1 MSDLR
6 EAWSGEGISVDPAAR
21 PEGNPPFPARRP
33 GIRLGGGAAWGIGA
47 ALFLMLETLLAV
59 GAPLLTGYDPLRGDL
74 DQRLLAP
81 GAVGHLLGTD
91 QLGRDLLARMLY
103 GARVSLVVGAVAVVV
118 AGTVGVVAGLAM
130 AYRGGWLDSVGS
142 RLVDVQLS
150 FPFMA
155 LALSIAAVLGA
166 SLTGIVATL
175 AISSWVLYA
184 RLVRGETLVM
194 KQQEFVEA
202 ARTLGAPWGRIL
214 ARHVLP
220 NVVGPA
226 IALAS
231 LEAGRLIVAE
241 SSLSF
246 LGYGI
251 QPPIPA
257 WGNMLAEGK
266 DYMARAWWL
275 TVLPGLA
282 VSLTCLSTT
291 LLGDWLTD
299 ILDPRRRL

>member
-1 MSDLR
+1 
-6 EAWSGEGISVDPAAR
+6 V
-21 PEGNPPFPARRP
+21 
-33 GIRLGGGAAWGIGA
+33 WGIA
-47 ALFLMLETLLAV
+47 AGLFLLAEVILAV
-59 GAPLLTGYDPLRGDL
+59 GAPLFTVASPLTGNLEH
-74 DQRLLAP
+74 RLLPPGAP
-81 GAVGHLLGTD
+81 GYLLGTD
-91 QLGRDLLARMLY
+91 QLGRDVLARMLY
-103 GARVSLVVGAVAVVV
+103 GARISLVVGVVAVAV
-118 AGTVGVVAGLAM
+118 AGSVGVAVGLVIG
-130 AYRGGWLDSVGS
+130 YRGGWLDKIVSQ
-142 RLVDVQLS
+142 LVDVQLS

-166 SLTGIVATL
+166 GLMGIVATL

-184 RLVRGETLVM
+184 RLVRGESLVM
-194 KQQEFVEA
+194 RRQEFVEA
-202 ARTLGAPWGRIL
+202 AHALGVPAWRIL
-214 ARHVLP
+214 VRHVLP
-220 NVVGPA
+220 NVIGPA

-266 DYMARAWWL
+266 DYMAKAWWL

-282 VSLTCLSTT
+282 VSFTCLSTT
-291 LLGDWLTD
+291 ILGDWLTEVF
-299 ILDPRRRL
+299 DPRRCR

>member
-1 MSDLR
+1 MSEVR
-6 EAWSGEGISVDPAAR
+6 VTWSGAGASVDQAERA
-21 PEGNPPFPARRP
+21 EGNRPSILRRLR
-33 GIRLGGGAAWGIGA
+33 IRLGGGAAWGIGA
-47 ALFLMLETLLAV
+47 GLFLVCEALLAV
-59 GAPLLTGYDPLRGDL
+59 GAPLLSGYDPLKGDL
-74 DQRLLAP
+74 EQRLLAP
-81 GAVGHLLGTD
+81 GAAEHLLGTD
-91 QLGRDLLARMLY
+91 QLGRDLLARMLF
-103 GARVSLVVGAVAVVV
+103 GARISLVVGVVAVAV
-118 AGTVGVVAGLAM
+118 AGTIGVVAGLVM
-130 AYRGGWLDSVGS
+130 AYRGGWLDIVGS

-202 ARTLGAPWGRIL
+202 ARTLGAPRWRIL
-214 ARHVLP
+214 VRHILP

-226 IALAS
+226 IALGS

-291 LLGDWLTD
+291 LLGDWLTEV
-299 ILDPRRRL
+299 LDPRQRR

>member
-1 MSDLR
+1 MSDLEDVWTTATTSMDR
-6 EAWSGEGISVDPAAR
+6 AAR
-21 PEGNPPFPARRP
+21 AAGRRRSTIRRLR
-33 GIRLGGGAAWGIGA
+33 IRLSGGGVWGIGA
-47 ALFLMLETLLAV
+47 ALFLVLEALLAV
-59 GAPLLTGYDPLRGDL
+59 AAPLFTGYDPLKGEL
-74 DQRLLAP
+74 ELRLLAP
-81 GAVGHLLGTD
+81 GSPGHLLGTD
-91 QLGRDLLARMLY
+91 PLGRDLLARMLY
-103 GARVSLVVGAVAVVV
+103 GARISLVVGVVAVAV
-118 AGTVGVVAGLAM
+118 AGTVGVVAGLVM

-166 SLTGIVATL
+166 SLTAIVATL

-184 RLVRGETLVM
+184 RLVRGETLAM

-202 ARTLGAPWGRIL
+202 ARTLGAPWWRIL
-214 ARHVLP
+214 VRHILP

-226 IALAS
+226 IALGS

-282 VSLTCLSTT
+282 ISITCLSTT
-291 LLGDWLTD
+291 LLGDWLTEA
-299 ILDPRRRL
+299 LDPRRRR

>member
-1 MSDLR
+1 MTDAR
-6 EAWSGEGISVDPAAR
+6 AQQDPAVRSSATA
-21 PEGNPPFPARRP
+21 EIGNGHVVRGRRRF
-33 GIRLGGGAAWGIGA
+33 RLSGGAVWGIA
-47 ALFLMLETLLAV
+47 AGLYLLAEVIMAV
-59 GAPLLTGYDPLRGDL
+59 GAPVFTSANPLTGNLE
-74 DQRLLAP
+74 QRLLPP
-81 GAVGHLLGTD
+81 GSPGYLLGTD
-91 QLGRDLLARMLY
+91 QLGRDVLARMLY
-103 GARVSLVVGAVAVVV
+103 GARVSLVVGVVAVAI
-118 AGTVGVVAGLAM
+118 AGSFGVIVGLIIG
-130 AYRGGWLDSVGS
+130 YRGGWLDKIVSQ
-142 RLVDVQLS
+142 LVDAQLS

-166 SLTGIVATL
+166 GLGGIVVTL

-184 RLVRGETLVM
+184 RLVRGESLVM
-194 KQQEFVEA
+194 RRQEFVEA
-202 ARTLGAPWGRIL
+202 AYALGVPARRIL
-214 ARHVLP
+214 LRHVLP
-220 NVVGPA
+220 NVLGPA

-266 DYMARAWWL
+266 DYMAKAWWL

-291 LLGDWLTD
+291 ILGDWLTE
-299 ILDPRRRL
+299 IFDPRRRR

>member
-1 MSDLR
+1 MTDTR
-6 EAWSGEGISVDPAAR
+6 VPRDPIVSVETSATMEDGRSP
-21 PEGNPPFPARRP
+21 GRRRWF
-33 GIRLGGGAAWGIGA
+33 RLGGGGLWGVAA
-47 ALFLMLETLLAV
+47 ALFLLAEV
-59 GAPLLTGYDPLRGDL
+59 VVAIGAPVFTGANPLTGNL
-74 DQRLLAP
+74 DHRLLPP
-81 GAVGHLLGTD
+81 GSPGYLLGTD
-91 QLGRDLLARMLY
+91 QLGRDVLARMLY
-103 GARVSLVVGAVAVVV
+103 GARVSLVVGVVAVAI
-118 AGTVGVVAGLAM
+118 AGGFGVLVGLIIG
-130 AYRGGWLDSVGS
+130 YRGGWLDKIVSQII
-142 RLVDVQLS
+142 DVQLS

-166 SLTGIVATL
+166 GLVGIVVTL

-184 RLVRGETLVM
+184 RLVRGESLTM
-194 KQQEFVEA
+194 RRQEFVEA
-202 ARTLGAPWGRIL
+202 AHALGIPGRRIL
-214 ARHVLP
+214 LRHVLP
-220 NVVGPA
+220 NVLGPA

-251 QPPIPA
+251 QPPVPA

-291 LLGDWLTD
+291 ILGDWLTE
-299 ILDPRRRL
+299 LFDPRRRR

>member
-1 MSDLR
+1 MTEGGAALPGRLAGRD
-6 EAWSGEGISVDPAAR
+6 WSGV
-21 PEGNPPFPARRP
+21 RRLRR
-33 GIRLGGGAAWGIGA
+33 RLGGGAAWGIGA
-47 ALFLMLETLLAV
+47 GLFLALEALLAL
-59 GAPLLTGYDPLRGDL
+59 GASLLTSCDPLKGDL
-74 DQRLLAP
+74 ELRLLAP
-81 GAVGHLLGTD
+81 GAAGHLLGTD

-103 GARVSLVVGAVAVVV
+103 GARISLVVGGVAVAV
-118 AGTVGVVAGLAM
+118 AGTVGVAAGLVM
-130 AYRGGWLDSVGS
+130 AYRGGWLDSLGS

-166 SLTGIVATL
+166 SLTAIVATL

-184 RLVRGETLVM
+184 RLVRGETLAM
-194 KQQEFVEA
+194 KQHEFVEA
-202 ARTLGAPWGRIL
+202 ARTLGAPGWRIL
-214 ARHVLP
+214 LRHVLP
-220 NVVGPA
+220 NVLGPA
-226 IALAS
+226 VALAS

-241 SSLSF
+241 ASLSF

-275 TVLPGLA
+275 TVLPGVA

-291 LLGDWLTD
+291 LLGDWLTEV
-299 ILDPRRRL
+299 LDPRQRR

>member
-1 MSDLR
+1 MSDLQD
-6 EAWSGEGISVDPAAR
+6 AWIAEGASIERAAR
-21 PEGNPPFPARRP
+21 AEGDRPSLVRRLR
-33 GIRLGGGAAWGIGA
+33 IRLGGGAAWGIGA
-47 ALFLMLETLLAV
+47 ALFLVLEVFLAV
-59 GAPLLTGYDPLRGDL
+59 AAPLLTGYDPLKGDL
-74 DQRLLAP
+74 ELRLLAP
-81 GAVGHLLGTD
+81 GSPGHLLGTD
-91 QLGRDLLARMLY
+91 PLGRDLLARMLY
-103 GARVSLVVGAVAVVV
+103 GARISLVVGVVAVAV
-118 AGTVGVVAGLAM
+118 AGAVGVVAGLIM
-130 AYRGGWLDSVGS
+130 AYRGGWLDIVGS

-166 SLTGIVATL
+166 GLTGIVATL

-184 RLVRGETLVM
+184 RLVRGETLAM

-202 ARTLGAPWGRIL
+202 ARTLGAPWWRIL
-214 ARHVLP
+214 VRHILP

-226 IALAS
+226 IALGS

-266 DYMARAWWL
+266 DYMSRAWWL

-282 VSLTCLSTT
+282 ISITCLSTT
-291 LLGDWLTD
+291 LLGDWLTEV
-299 ILDPRRRL
+299 LDPRQRR

>member
-1 MSDLR
+1 MSER
-6 EAWSGEGISVDPAAR
+6 EASRGAGYTMP
-21 PEGNPPFPARRP
+21 
-33 GIRLGGGAAWGIGA
+33 GGATAETGGPAVGRRRFRLRGGAVWGVA
-47 ALFLMLETLLAV
+47 AGLFLLLEALLAI
-59 GAPLLTGYDPLRGDL
+59 GAPLLTGTNPLTGNL
-74 DQRLLAP
+74 EHRLLAP
-81 GAVGHLLGTD
+81 GTAGYLLGTD
-91 QLGRDLLARMLY
+91 QLGRDVLARMLY
-103 GARVSLVVGAVAVVV
+103 GARISLVVGVVAVAV
-118 AGTVGVVAGLAM
+118 AGTVGVVVGPLIG
-130 AYRGGWLDSVGS
+130 YRGGWLDRIVSQ
-142 RLVDVQLS
+142 LVDVQLS

-166 SLTGIVATL
+166 GLTGIVATL

-184 RLVRGETLVM
+184 RLVRGESLSM
-194 KQQEFVEA
+194 RRQEFIEA
-202 ARTLGAPWGRIL
+202 AYALGVPTRRIL
-214 ARHVLP
+214 IRHVLP
-220 NVVGPA
+220 NVIGPA

-266 DYMARAWWL
+266 DYMAKAWWL
-275 TVLPGLA
+275 TVMPGLA

-291 LLGDWLTD
+291 LLGDWLTEV
-299 ILDPRRRL
+299 LDPRRRR

>member
-1 MSDLR
+1 
-6 EAWSGEGISVDPAAR
+6 V
-21 PEGNPPFPARRP
+21 
-33 GIRLGGGAAWGIGA
+33 WGIA
-47 ALFLMLETLLAV
+47 AGLFLALEVLVAV
-59 GAPLLTGYDPLRGDL
+59 GAPYLSSQNPLTGDL
-74 DQRLLAP
+74 ERRLLAP
-81 GAVGHLLGTD
+81 GTPGHWLGTD
-91 QLGRDLLARMLY
+91 QLGRDLLVRMLY
-103 GARVSLVVGAVAVVV
+103 GARISLIVGVVAVLV
-118 AGTVGVVAGLAM
+118 AGTIGVVAGLFM
-130 AYRGGWLDSVGS
+130 GYRGGWVDNVGS
-142 RLVDVQLS
+142 QVVDVQLS

-184 RLVRGETLVM
+184 RLVRGEALALR
-194 KQQEFVEA
+194 QQEFVEA
-202 ARTLGAPWGRIL
+202 ARTLGAPSWRIL
-214 ARHVLP
+214 VRHVLP
-220 NVVGPA
+220 NVIGPA
-226 IALAS
+226 IALGS

-275 TVLPGLA
+275 TVLPGVA
-282 VSLTCLSTT
+282 VSLTCLATT
-291 LLGDWLTD
+291 LLGDWLTE
-299 ILDPRRRL
+299 ILDPRRRP

>member
-6 EAWSGEGISVDPAAR
+6 EAWSGESVPMNHVAR
-21 PEGNPPFPARRP
+21 VVADRRSP
-33 GIRLGGGAAWGIGA
+33 IRRLRIRLGGGAAWGIAA
-47 ALFLMLETLLAV
+47 ALFLALEAFLAV
-59 GAPLLTGYDPLRGDL
+59 GAPLLVGYNPLKGDL
-74 DQRLLAP
+74 EQRLLAP
-81 GAVGHLLGTD
+81 GAAGHLLGTD

-103 GARVSLVVGAVAVVV
+103 GARVSLVVGVVAVAV
-118 AGTVGVVAGLAM
+118 AGSVGVVTGLVM
-130 AYRGGWLDSVGS
+130 AYRGGWLDSLGS

-184 RLVRGETLVM
+184 RLVRGEALVM

-202 ARTLGAPWGRIL
+202 ARTLGASWWRIL
-214 ARHVLP
+214 ARHILP

-291 LLGDWLTD
+291 LLGDWLTEV
-299 ILDPRRRL
+299 LDPRQRR

>member
-1 MSDLR
+1 MSDL
-6 EAWSGEGISVDPAAR
+6 EDAWTTAATSMNRAAR
-21 PEGNPPFPARRP
+21 AEGRRRSS
-33 GIRLGGGAAWGIGA
+33 IRRLRVRLSGGAAWGIGA
-47 ALFLMLETLLAV
+47 ALFLVLEAFLAV
-59 GAPLLTGYDPLRGDL
+59 AAPLFTGYDPLKGEL
-74 DQRLLAP
+74 ELRLLAP
-81 GAVGHLLGTD
+81 GSPGHLLGTD
-91 QLGRDLLARMLY
+91 PLGRDLLARMLY
-103 GARVSLVVGAVAVVV
+103 GARISLVVGVVAVAV
-118 AGTVGVVAGLAM
+118 AGTVGVVAGLVM

-166 SLTGIVATL
+166 SLTAIVATL

-184 RLVRGETLVM
+184 RLVRGETLAM

-202 ARTLGAPWGRIL
+202 ARTLGAPWWRIL
-214 ARHVLP
+214 VRHILP

-226 IALAS
+226 IALGS

-282 VSLTCLSTT
+282 ISITCLSTT
-291 LLGDWLTD
+291 LLGDWLTEV
-299 ILDPRRRL
+299 LDPRRRR

>member
-1 MSDLR
+1 MSDR
-6 EAWSGEGISVDPAAR
+6 ADVSKDSAAR
-21 PEGNPPFPARRP
+21 AAAPFPPRRRWTV
-33 GIRLGGGAAWGIGA
+33 RLHDTGAVWGIA
-47 ALFLMLETLLAV
+47 AGLFLLLEACLAL

-74 DQRLLAP
+74 ERRLLAP
-81 GAVGHLLGTD
+81 GAAGHLLGTD

-103 GARVSLVVGAVAVVV
+103 GARISLVVGVVAVAV
-118 AGTVGVVAGLAM
+118 AGTVGVVAGLMM
-130 AYRGGWLDSVGS
+130 AFRGGWLDSIGS

-166 SLTGIVATL
+166 SLTGIIVTL

-184 RLVRGETLVM
+184 RLVRGETLGM

-202 ARTLGAPWGRIL
+202 ARTLGAPRWRIL

-220 NVVGPA
+220 NVLGPA
-226 IALAS
+226 IALGS

-241 SSLSF
+241 ASLSF

-251 QPPIPA
+251 QPPLAA

-266 DYMARAWWL
+266 NYMARAWWL
-275 TVLPGLA
+275 TVLPGVA
-282 VSLTCLSTT
+282 ISLTCLSTT
-291 LLGDWLTD
+291 VLGDWLTD
-299 ILDPRRRL
+299 VLDPRRRR

>member
-1 MSDLR
+1 MSDPR
-6 EAWSGEGISVDPAAR
+6 EAWIGEGASMDRGGRREGGR
-21 PEGNPPFPARRP
+21 PSPVRRWR
-33 GIRLGGGAAWGIGA
+33 IRLDGGGAWGIGA
-47 ALFLMLETLLAV
+47 AFFLVLETLLAV
-59 GAPLLTGYDPLRGDL
+59 GAPLLTGYNPLTGDL
-74 DQRLLAP
+74 EQRLLAP
-81 GAVGHLLGTD
+81 GAAGHLLGTD

-103 GARVSLVVGAVAVVV
+103 GARISLVVGVVAVAV
-118 AGTVGVVAGLAM
+118 AGTLGVVAGLIM
-130 AYRGGWLDSVGS
+130 AYRGGWLDNVGS

-166 SLTGIVATL
+166 SLAGIIATL

-202 ARTLGAPWGRIL
+202 ARTLGAPWWRIL

-220 NVVGPA
+220 NVLGPA
-226 IALAS
+226 IALGS

-241 SSLSF
+241 ASLSF

-282 VSLTCLSTT
+282 ISFTCLSTT

-299 ILDPRRRL
+299 VLDPRRRR

>member
-1 MSDLR
+1 MS
-6 EAWSGEGISVDPAAR
+6 EEGRVERAPATADADRPAAR
-21 PEGNPPFPARRP
+21 RR
-33 GIRLGGGAAWGIGA
+33 RRWLGGSATWGVAAG
-47 ALFLMLETLLAV
+47 LFLLAETVLAI
-59 GAPLLTGYDPLRGDL
+59 GAPLFTGANPLTGNLEH
-74 DQRLLAP
+74 RLLAP
-81 GAVGHLLGTD
+81 GASGHLLGTD

-103 GARVSLVVGAVAVVV
+103 GARISLVVGVVAVAV
-118 AGTVGVVAGLAM
+118 AGGFGVCVGLVTG
-130 AYRGGWLDSVGS
+130 YRGGWLDRIVS

-166 SLTGIVATL
+166 GLPGIVATL

-184 RLVRGETLVM
+184 RLVRGESLAM
-194 KQQEFVEA
+194 RQKEFVEA
-202 ARTLGAPWGRIL
+202 ALALGVPGWRIL
-214 ARHVLP
+214 ARHILP
-220 NVVGPA
+220 NVIGPA

-266 DYMARAWWL
+266 DYMAKAWWL
-275 TVLPGLA
+275 TVFPGLA
-282 VSLTCLSTT
+282 ISLTCLSTT
-291 LLGDWLTD
+291 ILGDWLTEVF
-299 ILDPRRRL
+299 DPRRRR

>member
-6 EAWSGEGISVDPAAR
+6 EAWSGEGVSVDPAAR
-21 PEGNPPFPARRP
+21 AEGNRPIPIRRLR
-33 GIRLGGGAAWGIGA
+33 IRLGGGAAWGIGA

-59 GAPLLTGYDPLRGDL
+59 GAPLLAGYDPLRGDL

-81 GAVGHLLGTD
+81 GAAGHLLGTD

-103 GARVSLVVGAVAVVV
+103 GARVSLVVGAVAVAV
-118 AGTVGVVAGLAM
+118 AGTVGVAAGLAM

-202 ARTLGAPWGRIL
+202 ARTLGAPWWRLLI
-214 ARHVLP
+214 RHVLP
-220 NVVGPA
+220 NVIGPA

>member
-1 MSDLR
+1 
-6 EAWSGEGISVDPAAR
+6 V
-21 PEGNPPFPARRP
+21 
-33 GIRLGGGAAWGIGA
+33 WGIVAGVY
-47 ALFLMLETLLAV
+47 LLAEVIVAV
-59 GAPLLTGYDPLRGDL
+59 GAPVFTSANPLTGNLEH
-74 DQRLLAP
+74 RLLPP
-81 GAVGHLLGTD
+81 GSPGYLLGTD
-91 QLGRDLLARMLY
+91 QLGRDVLARMLY
-103 GARVSLVVGAVAVVV
+103 GARVSLVVGVVAVAI
-118 AGTVGVVAGLAM
+118 AGSFGVLVGLIIG
-130 AYRGGWLDSVGS
+130 YRGGWLDKIVSQ
-142 RLVDVQLS
+142 LVDVQLS

-166 SLTGIVATL
+166 GLGGIVVTL

-184 RLVRGETLVM
+184 RLVRGESLVM
-194 KQQEFVEA
+194 RRQEFVEA
-202 ARTLGAPWGRIL
+202 AYALGVPARRIL
-214 ARHVLP
+214 LRHVLP
-220 NVVGPA
+220 NVLGPA

-266 DYMARAWWL
+266 DYMAKAWWL
-275 TVLPGLA
+275 TVLPGMA

-291 LLGDWLTD
+291 ILGDWLTEMF
-299 ILDPRRRL
+299 DPRRRR

>member
-1 MSDLR
+1 MSDLQD
-6 EAWSGEGISVDPAAR
+6 AWITEGASMDRAAR
-21 PEGNPPFPARRP
+21 AEGNRPSFVRRLR
-33 GIRLGGGAAWGIGA
+33 IRLGGGAAWGIGA
-47 ALFLMLETLLAV
+47 ALFLVLEGFLAV
-59 GAPLLTGYDPLRGDL
+59 AAPLLTGYDPLRGDL
-74 DQRLLAP
+74 ELRLLAP
-81 GAVGHLLGTD
+81 GSPGHLLGTD
-91 QLGRDLLARMLY
+91 PLGRDLLARMLY
-103 GARVSLVVGAVAVVV
+103 GARISLVVGVVAVAV
-118 AGTVGVVAGLAM
+118 AGAVGVVAGLIM
-130 AYRGGWLDSVGS
+130 AYRGGWLDIVGS

-166 SLTGIVATL
+166 GLTGIVATL

-184 RLVRGETLVM
+184 RLVRGETLAM

-202 ARTLGAPWGRIL
+202 ARTLGAPWWRIL
-214 ARHVLP
+214 VRHILP

-226 IALAS
+226 IALGS

-266 DYMARAWWL
+266 DYMSRAWWL

-282 VSLTCLSTT
+282 ISITCLSTT
-291 LLGDWLTD
+291 LLGDWLTEV
-299 ILDPRRRL
+299 LDPRQRR

>member
-1 MSDLR
+1 MDQ
-6 EAWSGEGISVDPAAR
+6 AAR
-21 PEGNPPFPARRP
+21 TEGNRRSP
-33 GIRLGGGAAWGIGA
+33 VRRLRIRLDGGAAWGIGA
-47 ALFLMLETLLAV
+47 ALFLMLEAFLAV
-59 GAPLLTGYDPLRGDL
+59 GAPLLTGYDPLKGDL
-74 DQRLLAP
+74 DRRLLAP
-81 GAVGHLLGTD
+81 GAAGHLLGTD

-103 GARVSLVVGAVAVVV
+103 GARVSLVVGAVAVAV
-118 AGTVGVVAGLAM
+118 AGTVGVAAGLVM

-155 LALSIAAVLGA
+155 LALSIAAMLGA

-194 KQQEFVEA
+194 KQREFVEA
-202 ARTLGAPWGRIL
+202 ARTLGAPWWRIL

-291 LLGDWLTD
+291 LLGDWLTEV
-299 ILDPRRRL
+299 LDPRRRP

>member
-1 MSDLR
+1 LY
-6 EAWSGEGISVDPAAR
+6 
-21 PEGNPPFPARRP
+21 
-33 GIRLGGGAAWGIGA
+33 
-47 ALFLMLETLLAV
+47 LLAEVIVAV
-59 GAPLLTGYDPLRGDL
+59 GAPFFTSANPLTGNLEH
-74 DQRLLAP
+74 RLLPP
-81 GAVGHLLGTD
+81 GSQGYLLGTD
-91 QLGRDLLARMLY
+91 QLGRDVLARMLY
-103 GARVSLVVGAVAVVV
+103 GARVSLI
-118 AGTVGVVAGLAM
+118 VGVVAVAIAGSFGVLVGLIIG
-130 AYRGGWLDSVGS
+130 YRGGWLDKIVSQV
-142 RLVDVQLS
+142 VDAQLS

-166 SLTGIVATL
+166 GLGGIVVTL

-184 RLVRGETLVM
+184 RLVRGESLVM
-194 KQQEFVEA
+194 RRQEFVEA
-202 ARTLGAPWGRIL
+202 AYALGVPARRIL
-214 ARHVLP
+214 LRHVLP
-220 NVVGPA
+220 NVLGPA

-266 DYMARAWWL
+266 DYMAKAWWL
-275 TVLPGLA
+275 TVLPGMA

-291 LLGDWLTD
+291 ILGDWLTE
-299 ILDPRRRL
+299 LFDPRRRR

>member
-1 MSDLR
+1 MGWTRS
-6 EAWSGEGISVDPAAR
+6 
-21 PEGNPPFPARRP
+21 
-33 GIRLGGGAAWGIGA
+33 
-47 ALFLMLETLLAV
+47 
-59 GAPLLTGYDPLRGDL
+59 
-74 DQRLLAP
+74 
-81 GAVGHLLGTD
+81 
-91 QLGRDLLARMLY
+91 
-103 GARVSLVVGAVAVVV
+103 SL
-118 AGTVGVVAGLAM
+118 
-130 AYRGGWLDSVGS
+130 

-166 SLTGIVATL
+166 GLAGIVDHAGDLLLGIVRATGAGESL
-175 AISSWVLYA
+175 AM
-184 RLVRGETLVM
+184 RR
-194 KQQEFVEA
+194 QEFVEA
-202 ARTLGAPWGRIL
+202 AHALGVPARRIL
-214 ARHVLP
+214 LRHVLP
-220 NVVGPA
+220 NVIGPA

-266 DYMARAWWL
+266 DYMAKAWWL

-291 LLGDWLTD
+291 ILGDWLTE
-299 ILDPRRRL
+299 LFDPRRRQ

>member
-6 EAWSGEGISVDPAAR
+6 EAWMGEGAAMAPTARLDGTR
-21 PEGNPPFPARRP
+21 PPTVRRLR
-33 GIRLGGGAAWGIGA
+33 IRLGGGAAWGIGA
-47 ALFLMLETLLAV
+47 ALFLALEACLAV

-74 DQRLLAP
+74 EQRLLAP
-81 GAVGHLLGTD
+81 GAIGHLLGTD
-91 QLGRDLLARMLY
+91 QLGRDLVARMLY
-103 GARVSLVVGAVAVVV
+103 GARVSLVVGVVAVAV
-118 AGTVGVVAGLAM
+118 AGTVGVVAGLVM
-130 AYRGGWLDSVGS
+130 AYRGGWLDSIGS

-184 RLVRGETLVM
+184 RLVRGETLAM
-194 KQQEFVEA
+194 KHQEFVEA
-202 ARTLGAPWGRIL
+202 ARTLGAPWWRIL

-226 IALAS
+226 IALGS

-282 VSLTCLSTT
+282 ISITCLSTT
-291 LLGDWLTD
+291 LLGDWLTEV
-299 ILDPRRRL
+299 LDPRQRR

>member
-1 MSDLR
+1 MSDAR
-6 EAWSGEGISVDPAAR
+6 EARESGASLGGAAGSVAGP
-21 PEGNPPFPARRP
+21 RRRF
-33 GIRLGGGAAWGIGA
+33 RLAGGAAWGVA
-47 ALFLMLETLLAV
+47 AGLFLLVEAVLAV
-59 GAPLLTGYDPLRGDL
+59 GAPFLTGANPLTGSL
-74 DQRLLAP
+74 EHRLLPP
-81 GAVGHLLGTD
+81 GSSGHLLGTD
-91 QLGRDLLARMLY
+91 QLGRDVLARMLY
-103 GARVSLVVGAVAVVV
+103 GARVSLVVGVVAVAI
-118 AGTVGVVAGLAM
+118 AGSFGVLVGLLTG
-130 AYRGGWLDSVGS
+130 YRGGWPDAIVSQ
-142 RLVDVQLS
+142 LVDVQLS

-166 SLTGIVATL
+166 GLGGIVVTL

-184 RLVRGETLVM
+184 RLVRGESLVVRRR
-194 KQQEFVEA
+194 EFVEA
-202 ARTLGAPWGRIL
+202 AQALGVPTRRIL
-214 ARHVLP
+214 LRHVLP
-220 NVVGPA
+220 NVLGPA

-241 SSLSF
+241 SSLSY

-251 QPPIPA
+251 QPPVPA

-291 LLGDWLTD
+291 ILGDWLTD
-299 ILDPRRRL
+299 LFDPRRRG

>member
-1 MSDLR
+1 MSD
-6 EAWSGEGISVDPAAR
+6 AR
-21 PEGNPPFPARRP
+21 AQQGGAVRSSATAE
-33 GIRLGGGAAWGIGA
+33 LGGGHSIECRRWFRLSGGAVWGIA
-47 ALFLMLETLLAV
+47 AGLYLLAEVVVAV
-59 GAPLLTGYDPLRGDL
+59 GAPVFTSANPLTGNLEH
-74 DQRLLAP
+74 RLLPP
-81 GAVGHLLGTD
+81 GSPGYLLGTD
-91 QLGRDLLARMLY
+91 QLGRDVLARMLY
-103 GARVSLVVGAVAVVV
+103 GARVSLVVGVVAVAI
-118 AGTVGVVAGLAM
+118 AGSFGVLVGLIIG
-130 AYRGGWLDSVGS
+130 YRGGWLDKIVSQ
-142 RLVDVQLS
+142 LVDAQLS

-166 SLTGIVATL
+166 GLGGIVVTL

-184 RLVRGETLVM
+184 RLVRGESLVM
-194 KQQEFVEA
+194 RQQEFVEA
-202 ARTLGAPWGRIL
+202 AYALGVPARRIL
-214 ARHVLP
+214 LRHVLP
-220 NVVGPA
+220 NVLGPA

-291 LLGDWLTD
+291 ILGDWLTE
-299 ILDPRRRL
+299 LFDPRRRR